1 MEWSDYLVQ
10 FLSGFVVSI
19 GFGIIYDIPKNN
31 LFHSG
36 LTGAVGWMISFVM
49 IHLWDIHLFISTT
62 AASFFVALIG
72 QAFSRTL
79 KTPVTLFIMPGLIPL
94 VPGGVAFNMM
104 RSFIGGDN
112 AGGSQYAIDTFLV
125 AGALALGLA
134 LNSAAFQLF
143 TTRNLFRRGR
153 RYIP

>member
-1 MEWSDYLVQ
+1 MDWIDFLIQ
-10 FLSGFVVSI
+10 FLSGLIVSL

-31 LFHSG
+31 LFYSG

-49 IHLWDIHLFISTT
+49 IHVFDIHLFISTI
-62 AASFFVALIG
+62 AASFFIALFG
-72 QAFSRTL
+72 QIFSRRL

-104 RSFIGGDN
+104 RSFVGGDN
-112 AGGSQYAIDTFLV
+112 ASGAQYAIDTFLV

-134 LNSAAFQLF
+134 LNSAVFQLF
-143 TTRNLFRRGR
+143 STRNLFRRGR

>member
-1 MEWSDYLVQ
+1 MEWTQ
-10 FLSGFVVSI
+10 FMMQLIAGFIVSS

-31 LFHSG
+31 LFYSG
-36 LTGAVGWMISFVM
+36 LTGAFGWIISSVM
-49 IHLWDIHLFISTT
+49 LNLFDIHLFISTT
-62 AASFFVALIG
+62 VAAFFVALIG
-72 QAFSRTL
+72 QMFSRL
-79 KTPVTLFIMPGLIPL
+79 FKTPVTLFIMPGLIPL

-104 RSFIGGDN
+104 RSFVEGDS
-112 AGGSQYAIDTFLV
+112 ATASQFAIDTFLV

-143 TTRNLFRRGR
+143 SSRNLFRRGR